1 MFYRLK
7 LFECFIELIISFCNL
22 YPLPQ
27 AFPLRMTSGSPFKVV
42 LKQTNKELIF
52 CIHIFPKYIFTSYN
66 NYQNVCV
73 DALLKQLTACHESSC
88 VQIVAFSWPVQRCR
102 VTWVFYPCGSH
113 NESNISTPGPSS
125 LLTIQL
131 LLVVVVLVSYYSS
144 VSRVA
149 CRVAF
154 VRRLSLSLCLPVCM
168 SMSVRRR
175 AFAAFVVRGGGGFE
189 VE

>member
-1 MFYRLK
+1 MHTYLS
-7 LFECFIELIISFCNL
+7 EVYL
-22 YPLPQ
+22 YVT
-27 AFPLRMTSGSPFKVV
+27 LR
-42 LKQTNKELIF
+42 N
-52 CIHIFPKYIFTSYN
+52 N
-66 NYQNVCV
+66 NYRNVCV
-73 DALLKQLTACHESSC
+73 DAFLKQLTVCHESSC

-102 VTWVFYPCGSH
+102 VTWVFYPCGGH

-154 VRRLSLSLCLPVCM
+154 VRRLSLPACMYVNVRAPKGLRCICRARRWWLRGRIAPPGQPIKSSEVNCTNSLI
-168 SMSVRRR
+168 
-175 AFAAFVVRGGGGFE
+175 
-189 VE
+189 